1 MQLGLQGSQL
11 VADDDLLPEE
21 EEGRM
26 QETERRD
33 KALCSSLLTREATFS
48 PVQKLAIAVIL

>member
-1 MQLGLQGSQL
+1 MQGSQL
-11 VADDDLLPEE
+11 VADDDLLPED

-26 QETERRD
+26 WETERRE
-33 KALCSSLLTREATFS
+33 KALCSSLLTREAMFS